1 MTPNEIAQA
10 ARDKIAGNPE
20 LEAGLRV
27 ELGTVC
33 DVIEARAR
41 DRLHER
47 YHFQVHARVARLAML
62 TAFVEGKS
70 MDEARNAALRA
81 AGFEV
86 HE

>member
-20 LEAGLRV
+20 IEAALRV
-27 ELGTVC
+27 EWGTVC
-33 DVIEARAR
+33 DMIEARAR

-47 YHFQVHARVARLAML
+47 YHLQKHSYAARLAML

-70 MDEARNAALRA
+70 MDACRNAALRA